1 LGAPIPRT
9 EGRKR
14 RDDLTNGIVLLE
26 ENGADR
32 LVVGDA
38 IQPQIL
44 GSVGKRS
51 GTEPSSGFWSNDSNG
66 YERGGYLTTGDDALL
81 TLDYAA
87 SDAFHLTAGIDSGSL
102 RLRAPGGRPR
112 AMLVT
117 EGDRPAK
124 LRFFAQGDA
133 NRLRVAAQ
141 TTKRLPPAHSDKEF
155 FDAIWNTNP

>member
-44 GSVGKRS
+44 GSVGKRKRYRTRPQAS
-51 GTEPSSGFWSNDSNG
+51 RSTIRTAMSAADTSRPV
-66 YERGGYLTTGDDALL
+66 TT
-81 TLDYAA
+81 
-87 SDAFHLTAGIDSGSL
+87 HC
-102 RLRAPGGRPR
+102 
-112 AMLVT
+112 
-117 EGDRPAK
+117 
-124 LRFFAQGDA
+124 
-133 NRLRVAAQ
+133 
-141 TTKRLPPAHSDKEF
+141 
-155 FDAIWNTNP
+155 

>member
-1 LGAPIPRT
+1 MVP
-9 EGRKR
+9 
-14 RDDLTNGIVLLE
+14 LE

-51 GTEPSSGFWSNDSNG
+51 GTEPSSGFSINDSNG
-66 YERGGYLTTGDDALL
+66 NERGGYITTCDDALL

-87 SDAFHLTAGIDSGSL
+87 SDAFHLTAEIDSGSL
-102 RLRAPGGRPR
+102 MLRAPGGRPR

-124 LRFFAQGDA
+124 LVFFA
-133 NRLRVAAQ
+133 
-141 TTKRLPPAHSDKEF
+141 
-155 FDAIWNTNP
+155 

>member
-44 GSVGKRS
+44 GNVGKRS

-66 YERGGYLTTGDDALL
+66 YERGGYLTTGDDAPL

-117 EGDRPAK
+117 EGGRPAK

-141 TTKRLPPAHSDKEF
+141 STKRLPPAHSDKEF
-155 FDAIWNTNP
+155 FDAIWNPNP